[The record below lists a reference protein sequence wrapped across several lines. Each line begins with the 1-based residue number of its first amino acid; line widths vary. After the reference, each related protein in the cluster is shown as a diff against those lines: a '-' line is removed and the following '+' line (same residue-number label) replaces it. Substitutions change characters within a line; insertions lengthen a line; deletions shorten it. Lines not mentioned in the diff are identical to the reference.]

1 VVTGPRRHLPSKGRR
16 EIRAEAI
23 ALATEALGDV
33 VAIVDQVAA
42 VDARDLPGILHV
54 AHALYVE
61 HRARL
66 EREHVVSDPE
76 EDDTKPDVRIPV
88 PGGFGPARLRVPR
101 RASSDRTASSSRVE
115 AHDFCPDTPHP
126 FVVDRA
132 GGLLCQVCGATE
144 DGILHQARTH

>member
-1 VVTGPRRHLPSKGRR
+1 MVTGPRRHLPSKGRR
-16 EIRAEAI
+16 EIRSEAI

-33 VAIVDQVAA
+33 VAIVDEVAA

-66 EREHVVSDPE
+66 EREHVVLDS
-76 EDDTKPDVRIPV
+76 EDDDTQPDVRIPV

-101 RASSDRTASSSRVE
+101 RASPARPTSPVE
-115 AHDFCPDTPHP
+115 AHDFCAETPHP
-126 FVVDRA
+126 FVADRA
-132 GGLLCQVCGATE
+132 GSFLCQVCGAPE
-144 DGILHQARTH
+144 DGILHHARTH